1 MYLYEGIQSMVVI
14 QNKGVQSLA
23 VFPALVLFFPFEKDG
38 STTRAGETNMD
49 QCRYKDIG
57 SE

>member
-1 MYLYEGIQSMVVI
+1 MVVI
-14 QNKGVQSLA
+14 QNDGVQSLA

-38 STTRAGETNMD
+38 STTGAGETNMD
-49 QCRYKDIG
+49 QCRYKEIG